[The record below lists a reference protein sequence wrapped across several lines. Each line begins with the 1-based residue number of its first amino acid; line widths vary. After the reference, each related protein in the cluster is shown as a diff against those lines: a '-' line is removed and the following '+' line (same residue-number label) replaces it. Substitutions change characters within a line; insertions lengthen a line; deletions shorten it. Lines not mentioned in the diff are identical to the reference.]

1 MFLPVSL
8 PSLSLSLPSNL
19 LLSSSSPVT
28 IIFPGFLV
36 INKQCGQR
44 MDGNFEGT
52 IEKLVLQLTDVVKFR
67 PIHQLDFATSGVLA
81 FL

>member
-1 MFLPVSL
+1 
-8 PSLSLSLPSNL
+8 
-19 LLSSSSPVT
+19 
-28 IIFPGFLV
+28 
-36 INKQCGQR
+36 

-52 IEKLVLQLTDVVKFR
+52 IEKLVLQLTDVEKFH